1 MAAIL
6 EIKYFNSFWLKK
18 VRNLVTLSGENPV
31 VFNDPALP
39 ANLPKYYT
47 YLDGETAT
55 VEPISTVPADDWYI
69 EEARIRGG
77 YNNTITD
84 LGVKAYIVEDTPVQ
98 QHRSSSLIYSGVFNS
113 RTGINKTNEFSVA
126 DVITKSLDPSNGSIQ
141 KLFAED
147 TNLTVFQ
154 EAKVSRALIDKSA
167 IYSAEGEGSVTSST
181 VVIGQ
186 IVPYGGNYG
195 ISRNPESFATYG
207 YRKYFTDK
215 DRNVALRLSQDG
227 ITEISSN
234 GLTDFFRDQ
243 LNATTPSSKIVGG
256 LDQHSQNYTVS
267 IQPVSTYNDPRAV
280 LTPYANIDSL
290 YKTLSFNEDAL
301 GWTSFYTYKPTFTLS
316 LRNNFYSIKDGA
328 IWQHYQLT
336 NNKRGAFYGVTY
348 ASTVKL
354 VLNPSVSEVKTFK
367 TINYEGSPDWTMD
380 SIITDSDI
388 GLSIAKATITSTI
401 TTLSA
406 LQNQLFL
413 NNFKKKENKY
423 FGNVINISP
432 AQPGEILWGQSISGV
447 DGFWATV
454 TMSTIDSN
462 EPNTYQG
469 KKELFAV
476 SSNYVNSSY

>member
-6 EIKYFNSFWLKK
+6 EVKFFNSFWLKK
-18 VRNLVTLSGENPV
+18 IRDLVVKSGVATDAV
-31 VFNDPALP
+31 VFNNPAFP
-39 ANLPKYYT
+39 ANLPKYY
-47 YLDGETAT
+47 
-55 VEPISTVPADDWYI
+55 VPADGSPNPNTISLNTANDWFI

-84 LGVKAYIVEDTPVQ
+84 LGVKAHLVEDVTVQ
-98 QHRSSSLIYSGVFNS
+98 QHRTASLIYSGIFNS

-126 DVITKSLDPSNGSIQ
+126 DSITKSLDPSNGSIQ

-167 IYSAEGEGSVTSST
+167 IYSAEGEGSVTSSN

-227 ITEISSN
+227 ITEISAS
-234 GLTDFFRDQ
+234 GMTDFFRDQ
-243 LNATTPSSKIVGG
+243 LSATTETGKLVGG
-256 LDQHSQNYTVS
+256 LDQHTQNYTVS
-267 IQPVSTYNDPRAV
+267 IQPLDTYVN
-280 LTPYANIDSL
+280 ANLNFS
-290 YKTLSFNEDAL
+290 TLSFDEQAH
-301 GWTSFYTYKPTFTLS
+301 GWQSFYTYKPTFMLS

-328 IWQHYQLT
+328 IWKHYT
-336 NNKRGAFYGVTY
+336 NTGNVRSIFYGTAYRSSVKFVMN
-348 ASTVKL
+348 AS
-354 VLNPSVSEVKTFK
+354 PSEVKTFK
-367 TINYEGSPDWTMD
+367 TINYEGSPDWQMD
-380 SIITDSDI
+380 SIETDTDTGYI
-388 GLSIAKATITSTI
+388 ITSATNTSAI
-401 TTLSA
+401 TSLA
-406 LQNQLFL
+406 LLDAQLFL
-413 NNFKKKENKY
+413 NNFKRKENKY
-423 FGNVINISP
+423 FGNVFNTTP
-432 AQPGEILWGQSISGV
+432 RKPGEVVYGQDMTGV

-454 TMSTIDSN
+454 TMSTIDGSGQ
-462 EPNTYQG
+462 YDYAG

-476 SSNYVNSSY
+476 SSNYIQSSY